1 MKNRKNIIFL
11 IISSFWF
18 ISLLFFAPAS
28 AQVTH
33 AGEPQILEADEIE
46 KGAVDHLMKIL
57 PWEKES
63 LEINVYYEGK
73 DIPLPT
79 GDKELIYKAM
89 GGNRTAG
96 RIPLML
102 EVRVNGHFQKKLRL
116 NSRVLVSQQVI
127 KTIRPVRKGDIL
139 STNDIQVETVK
150 TERPWKNAITK
161 INNAL
166 GYEAARGL
174 SIGKILIS
182 NFIKKP
188 ALGNRGDKILIL
200 AEKGGM
206 KITAP
211 GILKEDGYEDA
222 MVRVL
227 NMESKKIIYGR
238 LVDSNTVKV
247 SF

>member
-1 MKNRKNIIFL
+1 MIISKSKSKIFL
-11 IISSFWF
+11 ILFVCFYLSSPLGNW
-18 ISLLFFAPAS
+18 ANAE
-28 AQVTH
+28 
-33 AGEPQILEADEIE
+33 EPQILTADEIE
-46 KGAVDHLMKIL
+46 KGAVDHLEKSL
-57 PWEKES
+57 PWEKDS
-63 LEINVYYEGK
+63 LEINVYYKGK
-73 DIPLPT
+73 DIALPP
-79 GDKELIYKAM
+79 GKKELVYKTM
-89 GGNRTAG
+89 GSHQKAG
-96 RIPLML
+96 RIPMYL
-102 EVRVNGHFQKKLRL
+102 EIRVNNNFQKKIRL
-116 NSRVLVSQQVI
+116 NSRVLVSQEVI
-127 KTIRPVRKGDIL
+127 KTTRSIRKGDIL
-139 STNDIQVETVK
+139 SNEDIHVETVK
-150 TERPWKNAITK
+150 TERPWKNAIRK
-161 INNAL
+161 IDLAL
-166 GYEAARGL
+166 GYEATRTL
-174 SIGKILIS
+174 SIGKILIP